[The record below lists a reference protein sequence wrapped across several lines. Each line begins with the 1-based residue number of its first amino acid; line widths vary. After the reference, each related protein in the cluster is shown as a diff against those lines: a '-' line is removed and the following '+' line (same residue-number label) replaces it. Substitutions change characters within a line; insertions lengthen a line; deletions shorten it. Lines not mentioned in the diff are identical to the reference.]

1 MKLVKDIQE
10 TKISDKNLVLT
21 IGSFDGVHLGHVE
34 ILKEVV
40 SLANSHKGTPCVMVL
55 RPHPRTY
62 FSPDAPL
69 NILTCEEKQQS
80 LFKEIGVKIT
90 AILPFNQE
98 TANLSPEQFITKIL
112 LNFEGLRFILV
123 GHDFRFGKG
132 AKGDFKL
139 LKDFGK
145 KYKFEVKQF
154 PPLIIQGERVSS
166 SLIRELVL
174 EGEMEKVV
182 QFLGRRYSIL
192 GRVIPGRGIGKQ
204 LGFPTANILPFHNA
218 IPPHGVYSA
227 ECILEDGRVLPTAV
241 NIGIAP
247 TIRQQD
253 FAIEAHIL
261 DFDEQILGQNVE
273 LIFHKH
279 LRPEKK
285 FSSREELIH
294 AIGEDI
300 NTIKQYFD
308 EYYKNVVNKTITC
321 IK

>member
-1 MKLVKDIQE
+1 MELIEDIRK
-10 TKISDKNLVLT
+10 TKVLDKNLVLT

-40 SLANSHKGTPCVMVL
+40 SLAHSHKGTPCVMVL

-62 FSPDAPL
+62 FSPDTPL
-69 NILTCEEKQQS
+69 NILTCEEKQEK
-80 LFKEIGVKIT
+80 LFKEIGIKIT
-90 AILPFNQE
+90 AVLPFNQE
-98 TANLSPEQFITKIL
+98 TANLSSEQFITEIL
-112 LNFEGLRFILV
+112 LNLEGLRCIIV
-123 GHDFRFGKG
+123 GHDFRFGKE

-154 PPLIIQGERVSS
+154 PPLVIQGERVSS

-192 GRVIPGRGIGKQ
+192 GKVIPGRGIGRQ
-204 LGFPTANILPFHNA
+204 LGFPTANISPFHNA

-227 ECILEDGRVLPTAV
+227 ECVLHDGRVLPAAV

-261 DFDEQILGQNVE
+261 DFDEQILNQNVE
-273 LIFHKH
+273 LVFHKH

-285 FSSREELIH
+285 FSSKEELTQ
-294 AIGEDI
+294 AINEDI
-300 NTIKQYFD
+300 NAIKHYFG
-308 EYYKNVVNKTITC
+308 EYYKKSS
-321 IK
+321 